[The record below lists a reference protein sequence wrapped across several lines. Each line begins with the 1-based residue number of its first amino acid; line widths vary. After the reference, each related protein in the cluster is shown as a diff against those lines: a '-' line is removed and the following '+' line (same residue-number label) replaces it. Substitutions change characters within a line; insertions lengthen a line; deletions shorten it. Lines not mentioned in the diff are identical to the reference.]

1 MKVLVVGGGI
11 GGLTAAIA
19 LGRAGH
25 EVTLLEREASFDP
38 VGAGIVMASNA
49 SRALSTLGVELR
61 GHGEELA
68 QMDVVRSDGTLLQ
81 RLDVGRLAARFGPV
95 YALSRPALH
104 EALEAALPSS
114 VELVLSTRDVTLGED
129 ARGVTARFAL
139 DGASREARVDLVVG
153 ADGLRSLAR
162 HMVVGADDPIYSG
175 YTSWRGVTTGGA
187 APHLTRMSESWGAG
201 ERFGMVDIG
210 HGEIYWFAVANA
222 PPGGVDG
229 SAHTELLARFGRWHE
244 PIRAVL
250 EATPPE
256 RIIRT
261 DISDRRPVTSWHRG
275 RLVLLGDAA
284 HAMTPNLGQG
294 ACQAIEDAAV
304 LAEELSKQPSVVDAL
319 RGYEHRRINR
329 ANAIVLQARRL
340 GWFSQWQRPAAVWL
354 RNTVMRLTPASAAAR
369 QVQAL
374 WRV

>member
-1 MKVLVVGGGI
+1 MDVLIVGGGI
-11 GGLTAAIA
+11 GGLTLGVA
-19 LGRAGH
+19 LGRRGH
-25 EVTLLEREASFDP
+25 TVRVLERAKSLAP
-38 VGAGIVMASNA
+38 AGAGLALQPNA
-49 SRALSTLGVELR
+49 MTVLSTLGLADAVVADGCPVARAAILDDR
-61 GHGEELA
+61 GSAL
-68 QMDVVRSDGTLLQ
+68 
-81 RLDVGRLAARFGPV
+81 GPEMNMA
-95 YALSRPALH
+95 ALSAPFGVPVLAIHRARLH
-104 EALEAALPSS
+104 AVLRAALGESA
-114 VELVLSTRDVTLGED
+114 LTLDADVTAIETSGSD
-129 ARGVTARFAL
+129 ATVHGRDGRAL
-139 DGASREARVDLVVG
+139 RADLVVG

-175 YTSWRGVTTGGA
+175 YTSWRGVTTPGA
-187 APHLTRMSESWGAG
+187 GPHLTRMSESWGAG

-222 PPGGVDG
+222 PPGEVDG
-229 SAHTELLARFGRWHE
+229 VVRAELLERFGRWHE
-244 PIRAVL
+244 PIRTVL

-261 DISDRRPVTSWHRG
+261 DISDRRPVTCWHRG

-304 LAEELSKQPSVVDAL
+304 LAEALSTQPSVDDAF
-319 RGYEHRRINR
+319 RCYEHRRINR
-329 ANAIVLQARRL
+329 ANAIVIQARRL
-340 GWFSQWQRPAAVWL
+340 GWFSQWQHPAAVWM
-354 RNTVMRLTPASAAAR
+354 RNTVMRLTPASAAER